1 MMAFGARREGND
13 EQLMGEINTTPL
25 VDVMLVLL
33 IIFMVTAP
41 MFTHAV
47 KVDLPKAQSTPNRE
61 KPDRVAI
68 VIEASGRT
76 YWNAEAVGDGE
87 LQRRLEQASK
97 SDPQPEIHLRADK
110 DARYEWVAKVMAA
123 AQRAGLRKMGF
134 LTDPADARGN

>member
-1 MMAFGARREGND
+1 MMAFGVRREGND

-33 IIFMVTAP
+33 VIFMVTAP

-61 KPDRVAI
+61 KPGRVAI

-76 YWNAEAVGDGE
+76 YWNAEAVGDDE
-87 LQRRLEQASK
+87 LKQRLEQASK
-97 SDPQPEIHLRADK
+97 SDPHPEIHLRADK

-134 LTDPADARGN
+134 LTDPADAGEN

>member
-1 MMAFGARREGND
+1 MMAMGARQEGNE

-47 KVDLPKAQSTPNRE
+47 KVDLPKAQSTPNQE

-76 YWNAEAVGDGE
+76 YWNAEVVGDGD

-110 DARYEWVAKVMAA
+110 NARYEWVAKVMAF

-134 LTDPADARGN
+134 LTDPADTGGN